1 MASLPE
7 HDAEFQGAYF
17 GVEIDGLTL
26 AFFTACSG
34 MSMEF
39 EVMEYKNITKAGS
52 TKTVTKIP
60 GRPKYSEVVLKRG
73 FTPSKDLLKWFND
86 VVDSKDATPYK
97 TGAIV
102 VYDRTQKEVA
112 RFSLTNMWP
121 SKLSVSDLNAGQDE
135 VMIEELTMQHEFID
149 WV

>member
-1 MASLPE
+1 MSN

-17 GVEIDGLTL
+17 AVEVDGLDL

-34 MSMEF
+34 MSLEF
-39 EVMEYKNITKAGS
+39 EVMEYKNIMKKGGVKTTTK
-52 TKTVTKIP
+52 VP
-60 GRPKYSEVVLKRG
+60 GRAKYSEVVLKRG
-73 FTPSKDLLKWFND
+73 FTPSKDLHDWFKTVTD
-86 VVDSKDATPYK
+86 AKDKVPYK

-102 VYDRTQKEVA
+102 VYDRESAEVA
-112 RFSLTNMWP
+112 RFSLLNMWP
-121 SKLSVSDLNAGQDE
+121 SKMSVSDLNASTDE